1 MNMAFFTVFF
11 QMLAL
16 LLMIG
21 AGYFV
26 TKKGMMDE
34 HTNNQ
39 MSDMIVNIFNPLL
52 MLASASDAVGQ
63 ISMDA
68 LKLAICIAVGM
79 FAVFI
84 IAGGIL
90 SPFFEKD
97 RQQRKIFQLMFVFSN
112 VGFIGIPVISSI
124 FGSEYVVYVTEFM
137 LVYAFVFYTYG
148 IALMDGKFSAA
159 SLKSMVNPGTVSG
172 LLALGIIIFEV
183 QLPEFLKTAVTYLG
197 NVTSPMALVAVG
209 FALAN
214 SDRKKIFGQPRLYV
228 FSVVKLLVLPLMML
242 PLLRL
247 VIRDAD
253 LLAVCMVMF
262 GMPVGNMPLILGN
275 QRGMDVTA
283 CSAAIILS
291 TVLCVLT
298 VPVLMMFAG

>member
-1 MNMAFFTVFF
+1 MTFFTVFF

-21 AGYFV
+21 AGYYV
-26 TKKGMMDE
+26 TQKGMLDE

-39 MSDMIVNIFNPLL
+39 MSDMIVHIFNPMLV
-52 MLASASDAVGQ
+52 LASAANSVGQ

-68 LKLAICIAVGM
+68 MKLAGLIAVLMFLAFILAGM
-79 FAVFI
+79 V
-84 IAGGIL
+84 L
-90 SPFFEKD
+90 SPLFEKD
-97 RQQRKIFQLMFVFSN
+97 REQRKIFQLMFVFSN

-124 FGSEYVVYVTEFM
+124 FGAEYVVYVSEFM
-137 LVYAFVFYTYG
+137 LVYTLVFYTYG
-148 IALMDGKFSAA
+148 IALMDGRFSKE
-159 SLKSMVNPGTVSG
+159 SLRAMINPGTVSG
-172 LLALGIIIFEV
+172 ILAMAVIIFSI

-209 FALAN
+209 FALAQ
-214 SDRKKIFGQPRLYV
+214 SDRKKIFGQPRLYL
-228 FSVVKLLVLPLMML
+228 FSVVKLFVLPLALL
-242 PLLRL
+242 PLLRMAVPDKEL
-247 VIRDAD
+247 Q
-253 LLAVCMVMF
+253 AVCMVMF

-275 QRGMDVTA
+275 QRGLDVSS

-298 VPVLMMFAG
+298 VPFLLMFAG

>member
-1 MNMAFFTVFF
+1 
-11 QMLAL
+11 MLAL
-16 LLMIG
+16 IIMIG
-21 AGYFV
+21 TGYFV

-52 MLASASDAVGQ
+52 VLASAAGSVGQ
-63 ISMDA
+63 ISTDTM
-68 LKLAICIAVGM
+68 LLAGGIAVGM
-79 FAVFI
+79 FLAFI
-84 IAGGIL
+84 LAGMVL
-90 SPFFEKD
+90 APFFEKD
-97 RQQRKIFQLMFVFSN
+97 RQQQKIFQLMFVFSN

-124 FGSEYVVYVTEFM
+124 FGAEYVVYVSEFM
-137 LVYAFVFYTYG
+137 LVYTLVFYTYG
-148 IALMDGKFSAA
+148 IALMDGKLTA
-159 SLKSMVNPGTVSG
+159 SSIRAMVNPGTVSG
-172 LLALGIIIFEV
+172 ILAMAIIIFGI
-183 QLPEFLKTAVTYLG
+183 QLPEFIKTAVTYLG

-209 FALAN
+209 FALAQ
-214 SDRKKIFGQPRLYV
+214 SDPGQIFGRPRLYV
-228 FSVVKLLVLPLMML
+228 FSVVKLLVLPLMLL

-247 VIRDAD
+247 VVGESD

-275 QRGMDVTA
+275 QKGLDVTA

-298 VPVLMMFAG
+298 VPLLMIFAQ